1 MMLKKPCPVRSNYIQ
16 RREALSRHGQS
27 LANIGILQLESI
39 GSIAG
44 TMNEEPVLT
53 EKGREQARDLGK
65 WLKEQRVD
73 VVFVSPLLRA
83 QETLALAKEV
93 AGKSLH
99 VLQLPTLGSSFGIF

>member
-1 MMLKKPCPVRSNYIQ
+1 
-16 RREALSRHGQS
+16 
-27 LANIGILQLESI
+27 
-39 GSIAG
+39 
-44 TMNEEPVLT
+44 MNEEPVLT

-99 VLQLPTLGSSFGIF
+99 VLKLPILLGHHFRIF